1 MAQPAEAPKG
11 GLQLGAALPK
21 DRADRPA
28 KGSERSAPDADP
40 LHRFLNYRCEGRPA
54 PPFI

>member
-21 DRADRPA
+21 DRAEKGRGEKSGPA
-28 KGSERSAPDADP
+28 TSVT
-40 LHRFLNYRCEGRPA
+40 EGAEARVTCA
-54 PPFI
+54 GRGR